1 MADFFK
7 LDRNI
12 QLRIVMMFIT
22 VAIGS
27 SVGPNMTIYYVGYFG
42 AFLTGILLVLVQVAG
57 FLAGLYGGHLAD
69 LWGRKRVMIAGIG
82 LMTLGYLLAA
92 VMNSPLY
99 INPYITFFGF
109 LMASVGLSFASP
121 AEEAMMIDVS
131 TVKNRKFIYA
141 MIYWVINLAVM
152 IGAGLGGWFFKT
164 ARFQLLIGTAIGALI
179 SLIIVLVWITE
190 TLPKDKRPTHGQS
203 VWAAVKSYRTVFAD
217 RRYMKFMVASIGATI
232 IFTSPDYY
240 LAAHLSQTFHT
251 IDIAGVEI
259 FGQRMLSIVTM
270 VNTFMIVLMMGM
282 MTKLFKHWSEMKAS
296 AVGTALQGGSF
307 AIMFLL
313 TDFWPLM
320 VFTVILTLGEM
331 IVTPASQSLRAE
343 MMNPE
348 KIGAYSGF
356 SAAIRPIGAILAS
369 GIVSASVLVGNIGAA
384 LLLLTATGI
393 SILFTY
399 LAVLMLRENRTS

>member
-164 ARFQLLIGTAIGALI
+164 ARFQLLIGTAVGALI

-217 RRYMKFMVASIGATI
+217 RRYMKFMVASIGATV

>member
-203 VWAAVKSYRTVFAD
+203 GWAAVKSYRTVFAD

-307 AIMFLL
+307 AIIFLL

-356 SAAIRPIGAILAS
+356 SAAIRPIGTILAS

>member
-217 RRYMKFMVASIGATI
+217 RRYMKFMIASIGATI

>member
-190 TLPKDKRPTHGQS
+190 T
-203 VWAAVKSYRTVFAD
+203 
-217 RRYMKFMVASIGATI
+217 
-232 IFTSPDYY
+232 
-240 LAAHLSQTFHT
+240 
-251 IDIAGVEI
+251 
-259 FGQRMLSIVTM
+259 
-270 VNTFMIVLMMGM
+270 
-282 MTKLFKHWSEMKAS
+282 
-296 AVGTALQGGSF
+296 
-307 AIMFLL
+307 
-313 TDFWPLM
+313 
-320 VFTVILTLGEM
+320 
-331 IVTPASQSLRAE
+331 
-343 MMNPE
+343 
-348 KIGAYSGF
+348 
-356 SAAIRPIGAILAS
+356 
-369 GIVSASVLVGNIGAA
+369 
-384 LLLLTATGI
+384 
-393 SILFTY
+393 
-399 LAVLMLRENRTS
+399 

>member
-217 RRYMKFMVASIGATI
+217 RRYMKFMVASIGATV

-369 GIVSASVLVGNIGAA
+369 GIVSASVLVGNVGAA

>member
-42 AFLTGILLVLVQVAG
+42 AFLTGTLLVLVQVAG

-217 RRYMKFMVASIGATI
+217 RRYMKFMIASIGATI

-251 IDIAGVEI
+251 IDIAGIEI

-282 MTKLFKHWSEMKAS
+282 MTKLFKHWSEMKAI
-296 AVGTALQGGSF
+296 AVGTALQGGGF

-369 GIVSASVLVGNIGAA
+369 GIVSASVLVGNVGAA

-399 LAVLMLRENRTS
+399 LAVQMLRENRTS

>member
-217 RRYMKFMVASIGATI
+217 RRYMKFMIASIGATI

-296 AVGTALQGGSF
+296 AVGTVLQGGGF

-369 GIVSASVLVGNIGAA
+369 GIVSASVLVGNVGAA

-399 LAVLMLRENRTS
+399 LAVQMLRENRTS

>member
-164 ARFQLLIGTAIGALI
+164 ARFQLLIGTAIGALM

-217 RRYMKFMVASIGATI
+217 RRYMKFMVASIGATV

>member
-1 MADFFK
+1 
-7 LDRNI
+7 
-12 QLRIVMMFIT
+12 
-22 VAIGS
+22 
-27 SVGPNMTIYYVGYFG
+27 
-42 AFLTGILLVLVQVAG
+42 
-57 FLAGLYGGHLAD
+57 
-69 LWGRKRVMIAGIG
+69 
-82 LMTLGYLLAA
+82 
-92 VMNSPLY
+92 
-99 INPYITFFGF
+99 
-109 LMASVGLSFASP
+109 
-121 AEEAMMIDVS
+121 
-131 TVKNRKFIYA
+131 
-141 MIYWVINLAVM
+141 
-152 IGAGLGGWFFKT
+152 
-164 ARFQLLIGTAIGALI
+164 
-179 SLIIVLVWITE
+179 
-190 TLPKDKRPTHGQS
+190 
-203 VWAAVKSYRTVFAD
+203 
-217 RRYMKFMVASIGATI
+217 MVASIGATI

>member
-203 VWAAVKSYRTVFAD
+203 VWAAVKSYRTVFSD
-217 RRYMKFMVASIGATI
+217 RRYMKFMVASIGATV

-369 GIVSASVLVGNIGAA
+369 GIVSASVLVGNVGAA

>member
-217 RRYMKFMVASIGATI
+217 RRYMKFMIASIGATI

-296 AVGTALQGGSF
+296 AVGTALQGCGF

-369 GIVSASVLVGNIGAA
+369 GIVSASVLVGNVGAA

-399 LAVLMLRENRTS
+399 LAVQMLRENRTS

>member
-217 RRYMKFMVASIGATI
+217 RRYMKFMIASIGATI

-296 AVGTALQGGSF
+296 AVGTALQGGGF

-320 VFTVILTLGEM
+320 VFTVVLTLGEM

-369 GIVSASVLVGNIGAA
+369 GIVSASVLVGNVGAA

-399 LAVLMLRENRTS
+399 LAVQMLRENRTS

>member
-27 SVGPNMTIYYVGYFG
+27 SVGPNMTIYYVDYFG

-57 FLAGLYGGHLAD
+57 FIAGLYGGHLAD
-69 LWGRKRVMIAGIG
+69 LWGRKRVMIVGITV
-82 LMTLGYLLAA
+82 MSLGYLLAA
-92 VMNSPLY
+92 GMNSPLY

-164 ARFQLLIGTAIGALI
+164 ARFQLLIGTAIGAII
-179 SLIIVLVWITE
+179 SLVIVILWITE
-190 TLPKDKRPTHGQS
+190 TFPKEKRPTHGQS
-203 VWAAVKSYRTVFAD
+203 VWAAVKSYRTVFSD
-217 RRYMKFMVASIGATI
+217 QRYMKFMVASIGATI
-232 IFTSPDYY
+232 IFSSPDYY
-240 LAAHLSQTFHT
+240 LAAHLAQSFHT
-251 IDIAGVEI
+251 VDLFGLQI
-259 FGQRMLSIVTM
+259 FGQRMLSVITIT
-270 VNTFMIVLMMGM
+270 NTLMIVVMMGF
-282 MTKLFKHWSEMKAS
+282 MTKLFEQWSEMKAS
-296 AVGTALQGGSF
+296 AFGTALQGGGF
-307 AIMFLL
+307 AVMFLL
-313 TDFWPLM
+313 TDFWPLL
-320 VFTVILTLGEM
+320 VVAIILTIGEM

-356 SAAIRPIGAILAS
+356 SAATRPVGSILAS
-369 GIVSASVLVGNIGAA
+369 GIVSASVFVGNVGAA

-399 LAVLMLRENRTS
+399 LAVQMLRENRTR

>member
-42 AFLTGILLVLVQVAG
+42 AFLTGTLLVLVQVAG

-217 RRYMKFMVASIGATI
+217 RRYMKFMIASIGATI

-296 AVGTALQGGSF
+296 GVGTALQGGGF

-369 GIVSASVLVGNIGAA
+369 GIVSASVLVGNVGAA

-399 LAVLMLRENRTS
+399 LAVQMLRENRTS